1 VRRICGAI
9 LIALLLF
16 AVNTET
22 ARSEYLQ
29 SDINYAPNAIVIVIS
44 NEYQP
49 IFPTIANGIAITG
62 ISAVD
67 ELNQKY
73 GVSDI
78 WQLFPKATENGAPE
92 MEGYYSLTIDEN
104 NDLETV
110 LTDYDDLNEIDH
122 VEGVAV
128 HKLDFLPNDPYRS
141 TQWALSKVNAYN
153 AWNLTQGDV
162 SVVLGIAD
170 SGVDWDHPDLND
182 DIWTNSAEIN
192 GTAGYDDDGNGYVD
206 DYRGW
211 DWVTGVT
218 GAPGEDDQTPDN
230 NPMDFAGHGTHVGGI
245 ASAET
250 NNGTGIAGLGFDCLI
265 MALRI
270 GWLDINGWS
279 YVRMDF
285 ASSAFYYATNKDVK
299 SINCSWGSS
308 YSSAF
313 ASAANYAKNNGV
325 VVVSSAGN
333 SNNSTASYL
342 CSRSEVIAVAAT
354 DNTDHKASF
363 SNYGS
368 WVDVSAPGV
377 NIRST
382 YYNNTILH

>member
-1 VRRICGAI
+1 
-9 LIALLLF
+9 
-16 AVNTET
+16 
-22 ARSEYLQ
+22 
-29 SDINYAPNAIVIVIS
+29 
-44 NEYQP
+44 
-49 IFPTIANGIAITG
+49 
-62 ISAVD
+62 
-67 ELNQKY
+67 
-73 GVSDI
+73 
-78 WQLFPKATENGAPE
+78 
-92 MEGYYSLTIDEN
+92 
-104 NDLETV
+104 
-110 LTDYDDLNEIDH
+110 
-122 VEGVAV
+122 
-128 HKLDFLPNDPYRS
+128 
-141 TQWALSKVNAYN
+141 
-153 AWNLTQGDV
+153 
-162 SVVLGIAD
+162 
-170 SGVDWDHPDLND
+170 
-182 DIWTNSAEIN
+182 
-192 GTAGYDDDGNGYVD
+192 
-206 DYRGW
+206 
-211 DWVTGVT
+211 
-218 GAPGEDDQTPDN
+218 
-230 NPMDFAGHGTHVGGI
+230 MDFAGHGTHVGGI

-308 YSSAF
+308 YSSSF
-313 ASAANYAKNNGV
+313 ASAANYAMNNGV

-333 SNNSTASYL
+333 NNNSTASYL

-382 YYNNTILH
+382 YYNNTYAYLDGTSMAAHR